1 MMTLW
6 RITLL
11 IFISIMSI
19 TSSANA
25 KPLVGDISNH
35 EITLHTAFSGTEL
48 ILFGARNE
56 PGDIVVVVRGPDRKA
71 TVRRKEKS
79 YGLWVN
85 RAEQEFSYIPGFYV
99 LASSRSYEKIKK
111 SIYYQ
116 ALGIGYNAAIAPYI
130 PLEDDIPS
138 ISATEN
144 NERKSFSRALI
155 RSMRADGLYNQSSG
169 KVEFIGE
176 TLFKISI
183 PFPDITPRG
192 KYTAELYLFSGGEL
206 FGMHTTPINVYK
218 VGFDAFI
225 YELAHQNPLIYGF
238 IAVCV
243 ALFGGWFASTA
254 FKRF

>member
-6 RITLL
+6 RTLL
-11 IFISIMSI
+11 ILFVMIG
-19 TSSANA
+19 TAQA

-71 TVRRKEKS
+71 TVRRKERA
-79 YGLWVN
+79 YGIWIN
-85 RAEQEFSYIPGFYV
+85 RAEEEFSFIPGFYH

-116 ALGIGYNAAIAPYI
+116 ALGIGYNAAISPYM
-130 PLEDDIPS
+130 PLDDDIPEPS
-138 ISATEN
+138 LIEDS
-144 NERKSFSRALI
+144 ERKSFSRALI
-155 RSMRADGLYNQSSG
+155 RSMRAQKLYNQSSSD
-169 KVEFIGE
+169 VEFIGE

-206 FGMHTTPINVYK
+206 VGMHTTPINVYK
-218 VGFDAFI
+218 VGFDAFV
-225 YELAHQNPLIYGF
+225 YQMAHQNPLLYGF

-243 ALFGGWFASTA
+243 ALFGGWFASTV
-254 FKRF
+254 FKRL